1 MLTTTTKQQKAEH
14 PTDSNGQRQQA
25 SNGSL
30 QTAMG
35 SDSKPAGRGKQHY
48 YNDYATYFHDYADD
62 S

>member
-1 MLTTTTKQQKAEH
+1 MLTTNKQQKAEH
-14 PTDSNGQRQQA
+14 PTGSNGQRQQA

-35 SDSKPAGRGKQHY
+35 SDSKPASRGKQHY
-48 YNDYATYFHDYADD
+48 YNDYATYYRDYANY